1 MDDLFRYSLTANVSP
16 VFIVTGLSVVVNVGK
31 RLNFSW
37 YALVAFVGRMVV
49 TLVVVVAKVVVVR

>member
-1 MDDLFRYSLTANVSP
+1 LTANVSP